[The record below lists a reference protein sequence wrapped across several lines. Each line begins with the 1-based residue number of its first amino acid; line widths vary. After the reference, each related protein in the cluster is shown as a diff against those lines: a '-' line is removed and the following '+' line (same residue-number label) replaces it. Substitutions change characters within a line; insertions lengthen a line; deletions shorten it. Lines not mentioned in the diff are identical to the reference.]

1 MMEFWYRLAILL
13 GAFLIGSIPFGLL
26 VARAFKV
33 KDLTERGSGNIG
45 TTNVSRVLGF
55 WPAGFITLL
64 LDVLKGAGPVALLAF
79 TGVSE
84 SLGALMQVPESAAHM
99 SPLLLW
105 SAGLFCVLGHCFSPW
120 LHFNGGK
127 GVATG
132 VGVILVLSPL
142 SALVGL
148 VGFVC
153 AFMLTGVG
161 AMGSLTGLVFAAA
174 AYLVMNP
181 VGAHVWAGAAILFVI
196 LVRHESNL
204 DRMLENRENKFS

>member
-1 MMEFWYRLAILL
+1 MGIWYHLAILL

-33 KDLTERGSGNIG
+33 KDLTQRGSGNIG

-55 WPAGFITLL
+55 WPAGFITLV
-64 LDVLKGAGPVALLAF
+64 LDVLKGVLPVALLAF
-79 TGVSE
+79 TGIAE
-84 SLGALMQVPESAAHM
+84 SLAALMQVPDSAAHM

-132 VGVILVLSPL
+132 IGVILVLSPI
-142 SALVGL
+142 SALIGL
-148 VGFVC
+148 LGFVC
-153 AFMLTGVG
+153 AFLLTGVG

-174 AYLVMNP
+174 AYLVMTP
-181 VGAHVWAGAAILFVI
+181 VGANSWAGAAILFVI
-196 LVRHESNL
+196 LVRHEGNL
-204 DRMLENRENKFS
+204 DRMLENRENKFG